1 MVFATEIGRG
11 VVNGDDWCMRLGH
24 IAVKSQKLFPA
35 FTRADSCYKQYKNST
50 NNLQRTTRHS
60 ETMISILRAVL
71 QSARPLV

>member
-24 IAVKSQKLFPA
+24 VAVKSQKLFPA
-35 FTRADSCYKQYKNST
+35 FTRADSYKKYKNST
-50 NNLQRTTRHS
+50 NNLQRTTHHN

>member
-11 VVNGDDWCMRLGH
+11 VVNGDDWYMRQGQV
-24 IAVKSQKLFPA
+24 AVKSQKLFPA
-35 FTRADSCYKQYKNST
+35 FTRADSYKQYKNST

-60 ETMISILRAVL
+60 EIMISILRAVL